1 MAAGPVNSRFWLR
14 FQVHSDG
21 LVPPASTI
29 PESSF
34 PQFQQL
40 PAELRLQIWS
50 HLLLPR
56 IILITCQDHET
67 ASEADSEL
75 TARPSC
81 RLVPALLHVN
91 HEARTVALGH
101 YELAFGWKVPT
112 VLADLDV
119 LPQSPHA
126 HEEPLGIVTPQWTEP
141 RIYFNFEQDALFLL
155 GELEPCT
162 SAGFNSPM
170 TYFLDREETK
180 RVKKV
185 AVAFRALR
193 HGESGSQQVFGTL
206 FHVVDRIKP
215 ANGRV
220 LICVTEGDELT
231 HALMGGEAPLVPGA
245 MDYATRR
252 RLSRAR
258 HHDGPNDVI
267 MSTIGRL
274 SLDDEVDRREI
285 LERYQRHDATPRTQE
300 ENIVQQIWQNWF
312 RGSLLSSSLT
322 NMKFWLIREGDL
334 GKHIREAI

>member
-21 LVPPASTI
+21 LAPSALSRS
-29 PESSF
+29 ELSSF
-34 PQFQQL
+34 PQFPNL
-40 PAELRLQIWS
+40 PAELRLQIWN
-50 HLLLPR
+50 HLLQPR
-56 IILITCQDHET
+56 IILITCQDHES
-67 ASEADSEL
+67 ASEADLDLS
-75 TARPSC
+75 ARPSC
-81 RLVPALLHVN
+81 RLVPALLHVS

-119 LPQSPHA
+119 VPRSHNN
-126 HEEPLGIVTPQWTEP
+126 EEPLGVVTPQWTEP
-141 RIYFNFEQDALFLL
+141 RIYFNFEHDALFLL

-215 ANGRV
+215 TDGRILV
-220 LICVTEGDELT
+220 CVTEGDELT

-252 RLSRAR
+252 SLSRAR
-258 HHDGPNDVI
+258 QNEPSDVRI
-267 MSTIGRL
+267 GTIGRL
-274 SLDDEVDRREI
+274 SLEDAVDRREI
-285 LERYQRHDATPRTQE
+285 LERYQRHDATPRTQD
-300 ENIVQQIWQNWF
+300 ENIIQQIWKNWF
-312 RGSLLSSSLT
+312 RGSFVASSLT
-322 NMKFWLIREGDL
+322 GMKFWLIREGDL
-334 GKHIREAI
+334 GNYIRGNM